1 MPAEARAWIKA
12 LITPERSAAT
22 VKRTWLNAANTVF
35 RWALDHKHVGRN
47 PFADVKVAVP
57 KKKQLRETRA
67 FYADEARIILSAAYR
82 NIHGA
87 RSMPALGAVALCLH
101 WRTPSCDDTTA
112 RR

>member
-1 MPAEARAWIKA
+1 M
-12 LITPERSAAT
+12 
-22 VKRTWLNAANTVF
+22 
-35 RWALDHKHVGRN
+35 
-47 PFADVKVAVP
+47 P

-101 WRTPSCDDTTA
+101 WRTPW
-112 RR
+112 